1 MTKTNLGAH
10 LTWLLSSSTFLP
22 PAPHPLPSNVAT
34 TPVSGVE
41 SEDPLHIDLCD
52 EVGTSYSPK
61 PTACDV
67 EVPSQHF
74 ALPITQNSDESLS
87 VQNRKTMARLQSGP
101 KTSTK
106 SKLLSQG
113 PSGQVQTPRSQK
125 SRAPSTSLRDQYN
138 ALYET
143 GAYLC
148 HRYRVCVVVA
158 YLR

>member
-1 MTKTNLGAH
+1 MTKNNLGAH
-10 LTWLLSSSTFLP
+10 LTWLLSSSTLIP
-22 PAPHPLPSNVAT
+22 PTPDPPPSDVAT
-34 TPVSGVE
+34 TPVSSVE

-67 EVPSQHF
+67 GVPAQHF

-87 VQNRKTMARLQSGP
+87 VQNRKAMARLQSGP
-101 KTSTK
+101 KPSTK

-113 PSGQVQTPRSQK
+113 LPSQVQTPRSQK

-148 HRYRVCVVVA
+148 IDTVFA
-158 YLR
+158 LL